1 MKSFHE
7 YFMESIEPIRSGSF
21 RFIKKK
27 KPLIKPVPPIRPIDR
42 YEPSKKEKPPTY
54 QKPKNK

>member
-1 MKSFHE
+1 
-7 YFMESIEPIRSGSF
+7 MESIEPIRSGSF

-54 QKPKNK
+54 QKTKNK